1 MSEIELSGGP
11 VSPIA
16 TVPPPMT
23 LNNPPRNRWR
33 TIACILWGFLLGF
46 SDAAP
51 GALLP
56 HIEEYYD
63 INYAA
68 VSCIWVSNAV
78 GFIIIALG
86 SDKIEPLLGKQK
98 ALLASCVLS
107 VIMYALVA
115 SGTVFPV
122 VVIGF
127 LFGGMGAGIGVAQTN
142 VFLSRMLKKAQL
154 LSFLHAAYG
163 VGATISP
170 IIATATVNA
179 GVTWHFFYL
188 ILLGLYLVNGVN
200 LFLAFGN
207 ANDLEPWQEE
217 GEATTGNLKPAAKSP
232 ITWLLSLFILLY
244 QGAEVA
250 MAGWIVTFLFDFRHG
265 NPSTMG
271 YVALGFWGGLTIGR
285 LVLTNVLSRCTG
297 IRRGVFI
304 VSILSIVFVVLAWVI
319 PLVVAVAVLTC
330 LAGIFIG
337 PNYPLMVAFTT
348 TEGLIPRKIQ
358 VITITVMTA
367 FGSSGGALFPFLTG
381 LISQLAGTY
390 VIMPIFISLYGTMTF
405 IWMLLPNVER
415 QGNSKLLRWW

>member
-107 VIMYALVA
+107 VTMYALVA

-250 MAGWIVTFLFDFRHG
+250 MAGWIVTFLLDYRHG